1 MVSVGFRCDLNSSNL
16 SHIIDCIVH
25 MREGFFSAGREGHD
39 ALAGLVLDV
48 PSIRAPGS
56 LVLSTVAVVTRD

>member
-1 MVSVGFRCDLNSSNL
+1 
-16 SHIIDCIVH
+16 
-25 MREGFFSAGREGHD
+25 MREGSFSAGREGYD